1 MENLLAGP
9 SQFLDAALSSIEAEL
24 LSTDVPQQSS
34 TVDAASLLDA
44 RRVAQAWQRVNWNAE
59 RQRLAAAPQ
68 ELAALSD
75 LPDPATALA
84 TLLDEAARSAR
95 TASALQSELDTLK
108 TALREQADVRSSHAD
123 TLAER
128 DALQSQLLAL
138 QNALNNE
145 RGARDIAERRAFTAA
160 EQLASLQTS
169 HSRELEDLSAELDK
183 AQKRTREAEA
193 EAARARSTV
202 TQSGQSTSQEH
213 VLVERNAE
221 LTSALAVKERAATRL
236 VAELTA
242 ARREAADAVSDAAA
256 SRAEA
261 NAQRSAAARLRHE
274 LERRPQATEID
285 ALRRSVAALQA
296 CVHAAEAAEVL
307 AAVPT
312 CNADDTAIQ
321 AALPAALMGA
331 RRRAAE
337 AEQQCFSL
345 QTQLSAARS
354 DAESERKRANDALSQ
369 STNLAALVQRLEAD
383 LQACS
388 ANGAQHAA
396 PEADGYA
403 SLLDVVKRQR
413 DRLKQ
418 RASVLEDQLAAASR
432 DLMQARTAAAIA
444 DNDLHTHSVARDDG
458 VQHHPAADSIGARV
472 RKRVQQLA
480 CLGGD
485 RKAHSRGHADAETGV
500 AAVPSQ
506 RSNAGASR
514 MTTVS
519 LAAYVAL
526 LHMLLLRQA
535 LR

>member
-44 RRVAQAWQRVNWNAE
+44 RRVAQSWQRVNWNAE

-68 ELAALSD
+68 ELAVLLSD
-75 LPDPATALA
+75 LPDPGAALA

-95 TASALQSELDTLK
+95 TTSALQIELDALK
-108 TALREQADVRSSHAD
+108 TALREQADARSSHAD
-123 TLAER
+123 AIAER
-128 DALQSQLLAL
+128 DCLQSQLTAL
-138 QNALNNE
+138 QNALNTE
-145 RGARDIAERRAFTAA
+145 RGARDIAERRAFAAA

-169 HSRELEDLSAELDK
+169 HSRELEDLSTELDN

-193 EAARARSTV
+193 EATRARSTV
-202 TQSGQSTSQEH
+202 TQSGQSSSQEH

-242 ARREAADAVSDAAA
+242 ARKEAADAVADAAA

-261 NAQRSAAARLRHE
+261 NAQRSAAARLRNE

-307 AAVPT
+307 AVVPT
-312 CNADDTAIQ
+312 CSADDAAIQ

-337 AEQQCFSL
+337 AEQQFFSL

-388 ANGAQHAA
+388 ANGTQHAA
-396 PEADGYA
+396 PEADGDA

-444 DNDLHTHSVARDDG
+444 VNDLHTQSFARDDG
-458 VQHHPAADSIGARV
+458 VQHHPVADGIGARV
-472 RKRVQQLA
+472 RKRVAALA

-485 RKAHSRGHADAETGV
+485 RKAHSRGHADAETG